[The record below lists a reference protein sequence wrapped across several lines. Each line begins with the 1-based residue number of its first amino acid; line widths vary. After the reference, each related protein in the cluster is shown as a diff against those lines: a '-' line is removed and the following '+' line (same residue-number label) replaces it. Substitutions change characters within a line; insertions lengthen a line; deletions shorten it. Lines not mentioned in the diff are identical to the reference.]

1 MKGTSIFT
9 EYLQELTRYS
19 AKIDRATISEKDH
32 EALKAF
38 RETLKAFRE
47 KLPEVT
53 DYGEGGYINPRQKI
67 ILTDTVRFL
76 IREAEAVIDLNK
88 RVKQIE
94 KEATAAARNA
104 ARKEARPE

>member
-38 RETLKAFRE
+38 QE

-53 DYGEGGYINPRQKI
+53 DYGEGGYINPKQKT
-67 ILTDTVRFL
+67 ILTDTARFL